1 MPKIIDRCRQLRSHL
16 QAFSKSPML
25 MLNPRGK
32 AALEATDQLLEDIQD
47 LADRVTLLEIAYASS
62 TETIQ
67 LLPDEARVG

>member
-1 MPKIIDRCRQLRSHL
+1 
-16 QAFSKSPML
+16 ML